1 MPWLIASKRKRKMFE
16 LIRKL
21 RQLGPLFDILK
32 VIRPEDIQTV
42 LESVSAIVTG
52 DSLKQ
57 KIIAALEIADVLTD
71 YTETTV
77 DDAVV
82 DALEQLMQSEGV
94 DAILDLF
101 AGGASEES
109 IRIRTENLIA
119 LSPVGLKLRDD
130 KAAIPW
136 PVVIQIAM
144 FVYELIKEWSN
155 DE

>member
-1 MPWLIASKRKRKMFE
+1 MIASKRKRKMFE